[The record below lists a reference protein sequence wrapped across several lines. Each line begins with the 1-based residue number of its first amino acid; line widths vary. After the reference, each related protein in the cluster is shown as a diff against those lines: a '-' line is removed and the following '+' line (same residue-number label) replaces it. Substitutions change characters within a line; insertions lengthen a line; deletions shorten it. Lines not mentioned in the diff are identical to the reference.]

1 MAFSYSE
8 SGPGP
13 AWRFVPAA
21 ESVVLERW
29 DAEFN
34 VQAHA
39 VGRGWCSLHDVGAEV
54 SEGLR
59 PGRSSGPEPLRFR
72 PSNLADGL
80 VWPHAEHLATP
91 PVRSPRAVGPGDV
104 VVSKFL
110 PPRAGLV
117 VPAVPRH
124 VPDENCVRILR
135 LRLDHALWL
144 TSLIDHPGFAA
155 QLARRS
161 SGRTLARV
169 GARDLAAMPLPPV
182 PADVSALVPPW
193 LDASEG
199 LLATQRELFALRA
212 EVQAHADDAGP
223 PPPDPRAPTWT
234 TAAEMPST
242 WAPDQAALVRYQLQ
256 LGRQGWAP
264 LSRFLPAEPARL
276 RGPIP
281 PARVLHLGDAQGD
294 LGAALPAIA
303 TVRPPWFRLYA
314 DPLRAG
320 EVLLSTLG
328 TAPKVV
334 LNAPA
339 FPSTVWLSDQWA
351 RLDGGPS
358 PGALALLL
366 ETRQVAWQLGSAT
379 TGAVRQFV
387 GRDELGEVRVPSLPS
402 MIANTLHHRV
412 VALLERRQELEYRH
426 ADLRARLAAM
436 VTHAL
441 GGSE

>member
-1 MAFSYSE
+1 
-8 SGPGP
+8 
-13 AWRFVPAA
+13 
-21 ESVVLERW
+21 
-29 DAEFN
+29 
-34 VQAHA
+34 
-39 VGRGWCSLHDVGAEV
+39 
-54 SEGLR
+54 
-59 PGRSSGPEPLRFR
+59 
-72 PSNLADGL
+72 
-80 VWPHAEHLATP
+80 
-91 PVRSPRAVGPGDV
+91 
-104 VVSKFL
+104 
-110 PPRAGLV
+110 
-117 VPAVPRH
+117 
-124 VPDENCVRILR
+124 
-135 LRLDHALWL
+135 
-144 TSLIDHPGFAA
+144 
-155 QLARRS
+155 
-161 SGRTLARV
+161 
-169 GARDLAAMPLPPV
+169 
-182 PADVSALVPPW
+182 
-193 LDASEG
+193 
-199 LLATQRELFALRA
+199 
-212 EVQAHADDAGP
+212 
-223 PPPDPRAPTWT
+223 
-234 TAAEMPST
+234 
-242 WAPDQAALVRYQLQ
+242 
-256 LGRQGWAP
+256 
-264 LSRFLPAEPARL
+264 
-276 RGPIP
+276 
-281 PARVLHLGDAQGD
+281 VLHLGDAQGD

-402 MIANTLHHRV
+402 MIASTLHHRV
-412 VALLERRQELEYRH
+412 VALLERRRELEYRH